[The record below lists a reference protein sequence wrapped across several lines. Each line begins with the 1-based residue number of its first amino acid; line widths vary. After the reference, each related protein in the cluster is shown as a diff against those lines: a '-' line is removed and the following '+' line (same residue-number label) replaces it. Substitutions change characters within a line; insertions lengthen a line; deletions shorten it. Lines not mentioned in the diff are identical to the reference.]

1 MTSVSIHVL
10 HNSHNITCKYS
21 IFHNICHT
29 VVLNLKLGSS
39 SIGESSSA
47 GLTSSDGPAAT
58 SSQPM
63 ARPEDTEYS
72 GEDEQ
77 SDEDDD
83 EERTVMTGATS
94 SSSMGVGEAPV
105 GRALMGGASV
115 GGTSAAGIDIR
126 SKSGD
131 GFSRPKA
138 PLAKQ

>member
-1 MTSVSIHVL
+1 M
-10 HNSHNITCKYS
+10 
-21 IFHNICHT
+21 
-29 VVLNLKLGSS
+29 LNLKLGSS

-58 SSQPM
+58 SSLQPM

-77 SDEDDD
+77 SDEDEDDDD
-83 EERTVMTGATS
+83 EERTLMTGAASAS
-94 SSSMGVGEAPV
+94 SVGV
-105 GRALMGGASV
+105 GRALVGGA
-115 GGTSAAGIDIR
+115 SAAGIDSR

>member
-1 MTSVSIHVL
+1 M
-10 HNSHNITCKYS
+10 
-21 IFHNICHT
+21 
-29 VVLNLKLGSS
+29 LNLKLGSS

-58 SSQPM
+58 SSLQPM

-77 SDEDDD
+77 SDEDEDDDD
-83 EERTVMTGATS
+83 EERTLMTGAASAS
-94 SSSMGVGEAPV
+94 SVGVGGASA
-105 GRALMGGASV
+105 GRALVGGA
-115 GGTSAAGIDIR
+115 SAAGIDSR

>member
-1 MTSVSIHVL
+1 MYCIIHTTLHASIVFPQ
-10 HNSHNITCKYS
+10 YWP
-21 IFHNICHT
+21 T
-29 VVLNLKLGSS
+29 VVLNLNLGSS
-39 SIGESSSA
+39 SVCESSSP

-77 SDEDDD
+77 SDEGED
-83 EERTVMTGATS
+83 EDKERTLMTGAAS
-94 SSSMGVGEAPV
+94 SSSVGVGEASV
-105 GRALMGGASV
+105 GRALVGGAS
-115 GGTSAAGIDIR
+115 AAGVDSR

-138 PLAKQ
+138 PLSKQ

>member
-1 MTSVSIHVL
+1 MQKLVFST
-10 HNSHNITCKYS
+10 
-21 IFHNICHT
+21 IFCHT

-39 SIGESSSA
+39 SVGESSSA

-58 SSQPM
+58 SSLQPM
-63 ARPEDTEYS
+63 AYPEDIEYS

-77 SDEDDD
+77 SDEDEDDDD
-83 EERTVMTGATS
+83 EERTLMTGAAS
-94 SSSMGVGEAPV
+94 SLSMGV
-105 GRALMGGASV
+105 GGASV
-115 GGTSAAGIDIR
+115 GRALVGGASAAGVDSR

>member
-1 MTSVSIHVL
+1 MVASVTIHVL
-10 HNSHNITCKYS
+10 HNSHNITCN
-21 IFHNICHT
+21 FHNICHT

-39 SIGESSSA
+39 TVGESSSA

-58 SSQPM
+58 LSRPM
-63 ARPEDTEYS
+63 AYPEDTEYS
-72 GEDEQ
+72 GDDEQ
-77 SDEDDD
+77 SDEDEDDD
-83 EERTVMTGATS
+83 EEGTVMTGAAS
-94 SSSMGVGEAPV
+94 SSSMGVGEASV